1 MNKNVASPVADIE
14 LKMHQ
19 NRIAVGAPAGIPY
32 RGTYTALSQ
41 APNYR
46 KRKEMERGGMGKKK
60 RNKREGKKEMKGE
73 DEKEGSRGVIPLVSF
88 QSNRWFAVG
97 LV

>member
-32 RGTYTALSQ
+32 RGTYGAL
-41 APNYR
+41 PGPPIIGKGKRWKGEGWGR
-46 KRKEMERGGMGKKK
+46 KREI
-60 RNKREGKKEMKGE
+60 REKARRK
-73 DEKEGSRGVIPLVSF
+73 
-88 QSNRWFAVG
+88 
-97 LV
+97 